1 MKFLKVRNCYE
12 FILNKNMKI
21 ILILLAIVFVSEIS
35 YSQCSDAGVCFLGHK
50 SESETGKS
58 DGNLSLITSFATSDK
73 ETDVKYYSIKAE
85 GSYNLSDDGF
95 ISASLP
101 LNFISG
107 PLGNKNGLGDIILS
121 YNHKFYSDKSKYFL
135 LQAGFKFAT
144 GPMSGLPMSY
154 QVGTGTNDFLLGASF
169 RTRNI
174 ILSAGYQQPLNRNN
188 HFTELKRAG
197 DIFIKTG
204 YDYDYEDFSAG
215 AELLAI
221 KRLAKS
227 TSVIKII
234 PLSAPQTVEID
245 KSDVFQ
251 INLGGRLGYNINP
264 KYKLELYSAIPLLK
278 RDDNSDGLKRTFTI
292 QLAVIRTL

>member
-1 MKFLKVRNCYE
+1 VKK
-12 FILNKNMKI
+12 IL
-21 ILILLAIVFVSEIS
+21 LILAIAFIYEVS

-58 DGNLSLITSFATSDK
+58 VGNVSLVTSFATSDK
-73 ETDVKYYSIKAE
+73 ETDVKYYSIKTE
-85 GSYNLSDDGF
+85 GSYNFSDNGF
-95 ISASLP
+95 VSASLP
-101 LNFISG
+101 VNFISG

-121 YNHKFYSDKSKYFL
+121 YNHKIFSDKSKYFL
-135 LQAGFKFAT
+135 VQAGFKFAT

-188 HFTELKRAG
+188 HLTELKRAG
-197 DIFIKTG
+197 DVFIKTG
-204 YDYDYEDFSAG
+204 YDYDNETLSAG

-227 TSVIKII
+227 TSVIKIT
-234 PLSAPQTVEID
+234 PQSAPQTVEID
-245 KSDVFQ
+245 KSDIFQ
-251 INLGGRLGYNINP
+251 INLGGRIGYSINP
-264 KYKLELYSAIPLLK
+264 NYKLELYSAIPLLK
-278 RDDNSDGLKRTFTI
+278 RDDNTDGLKRTFTI
-292 QLAVIRTL
+292 QLSVIRTL